1 MKNNILHKLK
11 TDTLLVE
18 ELYMRIA
25 SSGNGYTPVPN
36 EEAGIDG
43 GVPIPTEDTLMP
55 PNPPEYNIIT
65 DLETSDENSNFIEQ
79 MEVESSV
86 TEEALVEKMYRF
98 RDSFS
103 NNVIIPMREKIMD
116 PLAQILG
123 MISDKIDFYLNKI
136 GNPLIL
142 RRFFYIFMM
151 SAVTYMVMSSG
162 LLPNERST
170 GSRGM
175 FADHDILLQYA
186 KRSVDLSKM
195 ERDLEYLSGM
205 PHMSGTKGDS
215 AIRNYIEESFNNNRL
230 KLVRENEYAAYSNYP
245 GNVSLI
251 ASKGSENIIIDVNQ
265 ENFNP
270 LCANGDLKDVD
281 LIYGHNGTSDEMR
294 ELKENGLLEND
305 FVLLIH
311 YGPVVS
317 EQILLAE
324 KYNAK
329 GVLFITDPYGDDKD
343 MVQKKSVGLPQYWTG
358 DALTPGWVYGSMI
371 PQIDP
376 KSSKSLPHI
385 PSLPLSWSQSQKL
398 LSLLSEDGVDFKK
411 AHSSGK
417 PGDVRVDMKVETA
430 VRERHPTH
438 DILGKIRG
446 REQNDKAI
454 IIAASR
460 TAVGN
465 GASYP
470 DYGTAMLLS
479 LLQLFQE
486 LKYKFDWKPL
496 RNIYFVSFGGTE
508 FNFAGATELVES
520 RLVML
525 KDEVYA
531 VLDISKLGINAT
543 EKKLDIQSHPLMH
556 EFFNSEDDKMGF
568 DVSVRHVQ
576 QYGDWTPFMANGI
589 PISVFSSPDII
600 NLQPPTETSKDLFEN
615 VSKLLQD
622 ESKREMA
629 SDLLLYVFQ
638 AALKLVDKPLLPFNI
653 GTYVHVIDELLQDIS
668 RKHNNELHFE
678 NIIKAL
684 LLWKNIGEEWSAW
697 NKGWEN
703 IVFSRDEGL
712 EPSLLSV
719 HRWTWNRKLAN
730 IGRRQCSPAGLPN
743 RPFYKN
749 IIFGPALWTQNDNDD
764 SWSFPAVR
772 DAIEDG
778 DWQRAQE
785 ELDIVAK
792 VLDQSAAL
800 FLEETTDVGN

>member
-1 MKNNILHKLK
+1 
-11 TDTLLVE
+11 
-18 ELYMRIA
+18 MRIA
-25 SSGNGYTPVPN
+25 RSGNGYTRMPN
-36 EEAGIDG
+36 EEEDIDEG
-43 GVPIPTEDTLMP
+43 MPVPTEDTLMP
-55 PNPPEYNIIT
+55 PNPPEYNVIT
-65 DLETSDENSNFIEQ
+65 GLETSAENSDFIEQ
-79 MEVESSV
+79 MELESSV
-86 TEEALVEKMYRF
+86 TEEALVEKMYRY

-103 NNVIIPMREKIMD
+103 NNFIIPMREKIMD

-123 MISDKIDFYLNKI
+123 MLSDKIDFYLNKI

-151 SAVTYMVMSSG
+151 STITYMVMSSG

-170 GSRGM
+170 GTRGM
-175 FADHDILLQYA
+175 FSDHEILLQYA

-205 PHMSGTKGDS
+205 PHMSGTKGDA
-215 AIRNYIEESFNNNRL
+215 AIRNYIEESFTNNRL
-230 KLVRENEYAAYSNYP
+230 KLVREDEYPAYSNYP
-245 GNVSLI
+245 GNISLT
-251 ASKGSENIIIDVNQ
+251 ASKGSKKIIIEVNQ

-270 LCANGDLKDVD
+270 WCANGNIEGVD
-281 LIYGHNGTSDEMR
+281 LIYGHKGSSDEMK
-294 ELKENGLLEND
+294 ELKENGLLDGD

-311 YGPVVS
+311 YGPLVS
-317 EQILLAE
+317 EQIMLAE

-329 GVLFITDPYGDDKD
+329 GVLFITDHYGDDED
-343 MVQKKSVGLPQYWTG
+343 IVQKKSVGLPQYWTG
-358 DALTPGWVYGSMI
+358 SAFRPGWMPGTVLEHA
-371 PQIDP
+371 DLTF
-376 KSSKSLPHI
+376 SKSVPHI
-385 PSLPLSWSQSQKL
+385 PSMPLSWSQSQKL
-398 LSLLSEDGVDFKK
+398 LSLLSEDGVHFKNTL
-411 AHSSGK
+411 SSGK
-417 PGDVRVDMKVETA
+417 PGDARVDMKVESA
-430 VRERHPTH
+430 VREGHPTY

-460 TAVGN
+460 TTVGN

-479 LLQLFQE
+479 LLQMFQE

-508 FNFAGATELVES
+508 FNFVGSTEFVKS

-531 VLDISKLGINAT
+531 VLDISKLGISAAD
-543 EKKLDIQSHPLMH
+543 KKLDIQSHPLMH
-556 EFFNSEDDKMGF
+556 QFFNSEDDKMGF
-568 DVSVRHVQ
+568 DISVRHVQ

-589 PISVFSSPDII
+589 PVSVFSSPDLVD
-600 NLQPPTETSKDLFEN
+600 LQPPTETSKDTFKD

-653 GTYVHVIDELLQDIS
+653 GRYVHVIDELLQDIS
-668 RKHNNELHFE
+668 TKHSNELNFDKT
-678 NIIKAL
+678 IKAL
-684 LLWKNIGEEWSAW
+684 LLWKSIGEEWSAW

-703 IVFSRDEGL
+703 IVISRDEGL

-730 IGRRQCSPAGLPN
+730 IGRRQCSPAGLPD
-743 RPFYKN
+743 RPWYKN
-749 IIFGPALWTQNDNDD
+749 VIFGPALWTQDNGDD

-772 DAIEDG
+772 DAIKDG
-778 DWQRAQE
+778 NWQRAQE
-785 ELDIVAK
+785 ELDVVAK
-792 VLDQSAAL
+792 VLEQSAAL